1 MENIV
6 INEFLI
12 ESLNKQYG
20 STLTEEILKG
30 YKCKRYTTI
39 RINTLKTLKEEV
51 LKELDE
57 LGILYEQNELF
68 CDALIIKNKTS
79 KEMLELE

>member
-20 STLTEEILKG
+20 KSLTEEIIEG
-30 YKCKRYTTI
+30 YKCKRYTTL
-39 RINTLKTLKEEV
+39 RINTLKASKEDV

-57 LGILYEQNELF
+57 LGSYAWLGIEL
-68 CDALIIKNKTS
+68 
-79 KEMLELE
+79 